1 MITSREVLE
10 VALHVIA
17 LGVRLMPEGVMRTT
31 INVPESVL
39 GELMRLTGTKTRTE
53 AVNRALSEWVR
64 SRRLGRLLALRG
76 TLAFEGDLET
86 LRALEIEEAG
96 VEHV

>member
-1 MITSREVLE
+1 MITSREILE
-10 VALHVIA
+10 VALHVMVSGA
-17 LGVRLMPEGVMRTT
+17 RLMQEDVMRTT
-31 INVPESVL
+31 INVPDSVL

-76 TLAFEGDLET
+76 KLAFDGDLEA

-96 VEHV
+96 AEHA

>member
-1 MITSREVLE
+1 
-10 VALHVIA
+10 
-17 LGVRLMPEGVMRTT
+17 MRTT
-31 INVPESVL
+31 INVPDSVL

-76 TLAFEGDLET
+76 KLAFDGDLEA

-96 VEHV
+96 GEHA